1 VPRRKENELVE
12 GLYPRINRE
21 PNNYNQSLAS
31 TSSSEK
37 VYPQGFKS
45 SSNFNP
51 SNKES
56 DTRNYASSV
65 SSALS
70 SDPSQCYSFPSVEE
84 ANSNFKENKLWDAK
98 NLQNDSEAMAKEHE
112 DNEIDFHDRR
122 KCTYDRFMGTNLKL
136 KDPESPSASV
146 DPISHRVDQIMDD
159 VDVGDEI
166 CWEDLI
172 IGERIGLGNVN
183 GLSDFVLELIMNSLL
198 LSCFYISVCIHAS
211 VCEHAHS
218 HTTCN
223 MTYASR

>member
-1 VPRRKENELVE
+1 
-12 GLYPRINRE
+12 
-21 PNNYNQSLAS
+21 
-31 TSSSEK
+31 
-37 VYPQGFKS
+37 
-45 SSNFNP
+45 
-51 SNKES
+51 
-56 DTRNYASSV
+56 
-65 SSALS
+65 
-70 SDPSQCYSFPSVEE
+70 
-84 ANSNFKENKLWDAK
+84 
-98 NLQNDSEAMAKEHE
+98 
-112 DNEIDFHDRR
+112 
-122 KCTYDRFMGTNLKL
+122 
-136 KDPESPSASV
+136 
-146 DPISHRVDQIMDD
+146 